1 MAKRIRGRRKTPTP
15 PLYAIKLGDPAIL
28 NVGETAQN
36 LKNPKGN
43 RYTTESLLRRREKEV
58 R

>member
-1 MAKRIRGRRKTPTP
+1 MAKQIRGRRKTPTP

-36 LKNPKGN
+36 LKLG
-43 RYTTESLLRRREKEV
+43 RGI
-58 R
+58 